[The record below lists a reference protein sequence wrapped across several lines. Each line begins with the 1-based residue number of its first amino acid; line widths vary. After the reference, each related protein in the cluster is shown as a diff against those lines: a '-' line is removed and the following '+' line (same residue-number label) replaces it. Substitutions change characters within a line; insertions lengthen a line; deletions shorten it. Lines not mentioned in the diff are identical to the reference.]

1 MSSRRVE
8 YRFKIDAF
16 TRETIPM
23 WRLSEYLLSL
33 SVLLGER
40 DHVHFERLE
49 DGSAVPVVAVEWESQ
64 PKVQR
69 RVHEAKNHDGPEDA
83 RRAIETINR
92 KLAEDNATAELIDPD
107 GARILPFPGRKRLTQ
122 PEYGPFNQQGTLDGV
137 VARIGGETAEVD
149 PVPVHLQEGKVL
161 HICRAPQDVARRL
174 APFLLEPNKPIRVS
188 GVGRWFRDAHGQWE
202 MRSFTIT
209 GLDPLRKTTLSEVVE
224 RLRKIPANWDINDVA
239 NMRHDPSESES

>member
-1 MSSRRVE
+1 MSRRVE

-23 WRLSEYLLSL
+23 WRLAEYLSSL

-40 DHVHFERLE
+40 DHVHFDRIE
-49 DGSAVPVVAVEWESQ
+49 DGSAVPVVAIAWESQ

-69 RVHEAKNHDGPEDA
+69 RVQEARNDDGPEEP
-83 RRAIETINR
+83 RRAIESINR
-92 KLAEDNATAELIDPD
+92 KLAEDNATAELIDPE

-137 VARIGGETAEVD
+137 VARIGGETADID
-149 PVPVHLQEGKVL
+149 PIPVHIQEGKAL
-161 HICRAPQDVARRL
+161 HVCRAHLDVVRRL
-174 APFLLEPNKPIRVS
+174 APFLLERDKPIRAS
-188 GVGRWFRDAHGQWE
+188 GVGRWFRDANGQWE
-202 MRSFTIT
+202 MRVFTIA
-209 GLDPLRKTTLSEVVE
+209 DFEPLRKTKLSEVVQ
-224 RLRKIPANWDINDVA
+224 RLRQIPAAWDVNDVA